1 MTMHLETR
9 AIHAPAAELNGSR
22 PVSVPIYQT
31 SVFAF
36 DDAAACARALDDPGA
51 GFAYSRYANPTT
63 SALEA
68 VAADLEG
75 GAAAM
80 ATSSGMG
87 AINAVLLGLL
97 RAGDHVIAQQC
108 LYGGTFAVFNA
119 LAARYGI
126 DVSYVSGRDPAE
138 VTAAVT
144 PRSRLLFLETI
155 ANPTI
160 AVSDLPALIA
170 AGHQAGLTC
179 VVDNTFATPVLC
191 RPLEH
196 GADIVVHSATKY
208 LGGHDDLTLGLV
220 IFAEEQTYRP
230 LWKHTVDLGV
240 AADPFAAW
248 LTLRGLKTLP
258 LRMERHCAN
267 AGHLAHRLAV
277 HPAVDQVHWPGLP
290 GHPDHHT
297 ARRILAGFGGMV
309 AFDLAGGRNAG
320 MDFVGALRLAALA
333 TSLGGAE
340 TLVLHPAST
349 SHRQMDAASLRAA
362 GIGEGSIRVSVGL
375 EHPDDLWAD
384 FEQALA
390 RLLPVR
396 CRRGRCAARPGRR
409 RATGRGGSRSARGR
423 PPPGS
428 PSERAGGGWRRSPG
442 RCRTGWSISRRPRW
456 SR

>member
-63 SALEA
+63 TALEA
-68 VAADLEG
+68 VAASLEG
-75 GAAAM
+75 GEAAL

-87 AINAVLLGLL
+87 AINAVLLSSL
-97 RAGDHVIAQQC
+97 RPGDHVIAQQC
-108 LYGGTFAVFNA
+108 LYGGTFAVFME

-126 DVSYVSGRDPAE
+126 DVSYISGRDAAE
-138 VTAAVT
+138 VTAAAS

-170 AGHQAGLTC
+170 AGHRAGLTC

-191 RPLEH
+191 RPIEH
-196 GADIVVHSATKY
+196 GADIVIHSATKY
-208 LGGHDDLTLGLV
+208 LGGHDDLMLGLV
-220 IFAEEQTYRP
+220 ISAREQAHRA
-230 LWKHTVDLGV
+230 LWKHTVDLGF

-258 LRMERHCAN
+258 LRMDRHCAN
-267 AGHLAHRLAV
+267 AAHLARKLAA
-277 HPAVDQVHWPGLP
+277 HPAVTRVHWPGLP
-290 GHPDHHT
+290 DHPDHDT
-297 ARRILAGFGGMV
+297 ARRLLAGFGGMV
-309 AFDLAGGRNAG
+309 AFDLADGREAG
-320 MDFVGALRLAALA
+320 LAFVTGLRLAALA
-333 TSLGGAE
+333 PSLGGAE

-349 SHRQMDAASLRAA
+349 SHRQMDAATLRAS
-362 GIGEGSIRVSVGL
+362 GIGEGTVRVSVGL

-390 RLLPVR
+390 
-396 CRRGRCAARPGRR
+396 
-409 RATGRGGSRSARGR
+409 TG
-423 PPPGS
+423 
-428 PSERAGGGWRRSPG
+428 
-442 RCRTGWSISRRPRW
+442 
-456 SR
+456 

>member
-1 MTMHLETR
+1 MTMHLQTR
-9 AIHAPAAELNGSR
+9 AIHAPVAELNGSR

-36 DDAAACARALDDPGA
+36 DDAPACARALDDPTA

-63 SALEA
+63 QALEA

-75 GAAAM
+75 GEAAL

-87 AINAVLLGLL
+87 AINAVLLGSL
-97 RAGDHVIAQQC
+97 RPGDHVIAQQC
-108 LYGGTFAVFNA
+108 LYGGTFAVFTE

-126 DVSYVSGRDPAE
+126 DVTYISGRDAAE
-138 VTAAVT
+138 VTAAAS

-170 AGHQAGLTC
+170 AGHAAGLTC

-191 RPLEH
+191 RPIEH
-196 GADIVVHSATKY
+196 GADIVIHSATKY
-208 LGGHDDLTLGLV
+208 LGGHDDVVLGLV
-220 IFAEEQTYRP
+220 ISARERAHRAV
-230 LWKHTVDLGV
+230 WKHAVDLGT

-248 LTLRGLKTLP
+248 LTLRGLKTLT

-267 AGHLAHRLAV
+267 AAHLAHKLAA
-277 HPAVDQVHWPGLP
+277 HPAVTQVHWPGLP
-290 GHPDHHT
+290 GHPDHRT
-297 ARRILAGFGGMV
+297 ARRILADFGGMV
-309 AFDLAGGRNAG
+309 AFDLAGGRDAG
-320 MDFVGALRLAALA
+320 LAFVAGLRLAALA
-333 TSLGGAE
+333 PSLGGAE

-362 GIGEGSIRVSVGL
+362 GIGEGSVRVSVGL
-375 EHPDDLWAD
+375 EHHDDLWAD

-390 RLLPVR
+390 AL
-396 CRRGRCAARPGRR
+396 
-409 RATGRGGSRSARGR
+409 
-423 PPPGS
+423 
-428 PSERAGGGWRRSPG
+428 
-442 RCRTGWSISRRPRW
+442 
-456 SR
+456 

>member
-9 AIHAPAAELNGSR
+9 AIHAPAAALNGSR
-22 PVSVPIYQT
+22 PVSVPIFQT

-36 DDAAACARALDDPGA
+36 DDAAACARALDDPAA

-75 GAAAM
+75 GAAAL

-87 AINAVLLGLL
+87 AINAVLLGSL
-97 RAGDHVIAQQC
+97 RPGDHVIAQRC
-108 LYGGTFAVFNA
+108 LYGGTFAVFTE

-138 VTAAVT
+138 VTAAASD
-144 PRSRLLFLETI
+144 RSRLLFLETI

-191 RPLEH
+191 RPIEY

-220 IFAEEQTYRP
+220 ISARGEVHRP

-248 LTLRGLKTLP
+248 LTLRGLKTLA
-258 LRMERHCAN
+258 LRMERHCASAAQLARGL
-267 AGHLAHRLAV
+267 AG
-277 HPAVDQVHWPGLP
+277 HPAVTRVHWPGLP
-290 GHPDHHT
+290 DHPDHAT
-297 ARRILAGFGGMV
+297 AARILAGYGGMV
-309 AFDLAGGRNAG
+309 AFDLAGGREAG
-320 MDFVGALRLAALA
+320 LAFVARLKLAALA

-349 SHRQMDAASLRAA
+349 SHRQMDQASLRAA
-362 GIGEGSIRVSVGL
+362 GIDEGSVRVSVGL

-390 RLLPVR
+390 GL
-396 CRRGRCAARPGRR
+396 
-409 RATGRGGSRSARGR
+409 
-423 PPPGS
+423 
-428 PSERAGGGWRRSPG
+428 
-442 RCRTGWSISRRPRW
+442 
-456 SR
+456 

>member
-9 AIHAPAAELNGSR
+9 AIHAPAAELTGSR

-68 VAADLEG
+68 VAASLEG
-75 GAAAM
+75 GQAAL

-87 AINAVLLGLL
+87 AINAVLLSSL
-97 RAGDHVIAQQC
+97 RPGDHVIAQQC
-108 LYGGTFAVFNA
+108 LYGGTFAVFTD
-119 LAARYGI
+119 LAARHGI
-126 DVSYVSGRDPAE
+126 DVSYVSGRDAAE
-138 VTAAVT
+138 VTAAAT

-160 AVSDLPALIA
+160 AVSDLPALMA

-191 RPLEH
+191 RPIEH
-196 GADIVVHSATKY
+196 GADIVIHSATKY
-208 LGGHDDLTLGLV
+208 LGGHDDVTLGLV
-220 IFAEEQTYRP
+220 ISAREQAHRP
-230 LWKHTVDLGV
+230 LWKHAVDLGV

-267 AGHLAHRLAV
+267 AAYLARKLAA
-277 HPAVDQVHWPGLP
+277 HPAVTGVHWPGLP
-290 GHPDHHT
+290 DHPDHDI

-309 AFDLAGGRNAG
+309 AFDLAGGREAG
-320 MDFVGALRLAALA
+320 MAFVTGLRLAALA

-349 SHRQMDAASLRAA
+349 SHRQMDAATLRAS
-362 GIGEGSIRVSVGL
+362 GIAEGSVRVSVGL

-390 RLLPVR
+390 
-396 CRRGRCAARPGRR
+396 
-409 RATGRGGSRSARGR
+409 
-423 PPPGS
+423 
-428 PSERAGGGWRRSPG
+428 AG
-442 RCRTGWSISRRPRW
+442 
-456 SR
+456 

>member
-9 AIHAPAAELNGSR
+9 AIHAPAVELNGSR

-63 SALEA
+63 TALEA
-68 VAADLEG
+68 VAASLEG
-75 GAAAM
+75 GEAAL

-87 AINAVLLGLL
+87 AINAVLLSSL
-97 RAGDHVIAQQC
+97 RPGDHVIAQQC
-108 LYGGTFAVFNA
+108 LYGGTFAVFTE

-126 DVSYVSGRDPAE
+126 DVSYVSGRDAAE
-138 VTAAVT
+138 VTAAAS

-170 AGHQAGLTC
+170 AGHRAGLTC

-191 RPLEH
+191 RPIEH
-196 GADIVVHSATKY
+196 GADVVIHSATKY
-208 LGGHDDLTLGLV
+208 LGGHDDVMLGLV
-220 IFAEEQTYRP
+220 ISAREQAHQA
-230 LWKHTVDLGV
+230 LWKHTVDLGF

-258 LRMERHCAN
+258 LRMDRHCAN
-267 AGHLAHRLAV
+267 AAHLARKLAA
-277 HPAVDQVHWPGLP
+277 HPAVTRVHWPGLP
-290 GHPDHHT
+290 DHPDHDT
-297 ARRILAGFGGMV
+297 ARRLLAGFGGMV
-309 AFDLAGGRNAG
+309 AFDLAGGRDAG
-320 MDFVGALRLAALA
+320 LAFVTGLRLAALA
-333 TSLGGAE
+333 PSLGGAE

-349 SHRQMDAASLRAA
+349 SHRQMDAATLRAS
-362 GIGEGSIRVSVGL
+362 GIGEGTVRVSVGL

-390 RLLPVR
+390 
-396 CRRGRCAARPGRR
+396 
-409 RATGRGGSRSARGR
+409 
-423 PPPGS
+423 
-428 PSERAGGGWRRSPG
+428 AG
-442 RCRTGWSISRRPRW
+442 
-456 SR
+456 